1 MKLIHLLLEM
11 ISEAGGKV
19 EITDNFFVEFNQAL
33 QRDPAIK
40 KLLEERKNAFN
51 IVKGISAIE
60 KEQKRV
66 EEELAKVAAEKL
78 INAIFI
84 KLFGKGVD
92 SKYSLKY
99 ITTPDV
105 EGTVFLSSK
114 NSIIDGQIKAQLAPI
129 AREPRPY
136 RVMPQGT
143 LIFYKINKEQVPL
156 WVPDDHPK
164 KDEQYR
170 DTIKKDID
178 KDAWAYKEVEK
189 GENIGRLY
197 RRITTKGEEEV
208 KSRPGKAPRSVQN
221 KVLFRGLNVGKSEKE
236 IEEYID
242 DYKSEKIDDPFLSS
256 IYATI
261 GKMAKE
267 VLKASSDEDRK
278 EQIGYILD
286 DILSWAAEADF
297 IGDKDIS
304 STTPKIEIKT
314 SAKSKEIQVTAKQTR
329 VELVTY
335 INKETGR
342 IDRSKTKLL
351 VKDVDILNLINA

>member
-1 MKLIHLLLEM
+1 MKLIRLLLEM
-11 ISEAGGKV
+11 LSEAGGTV
-19 EITDNFFVEFNQAL
+19 EITNDFFEEFNQAL

-40 KLLEERKNAFN
+40 KLLEERKKVYTT
-51 IVKGISAIE
+51 VKGFSEIE
-60 KEQKRV
+60 KEEKRIGG
-66 EEELAKVAAEKL
+66 ELAKVTAEKL
-78 INAIFI
+78 VSAVFL
-84 KLFGKGVD
+84 KLFGKKVD
-92 SKYSLKY
+92 PKFSLKY
-99 ITTPDV
+99 VTDPNIED
-105 EGTVFLSSK
+105 TVFLSSK
-114 NSIIDGQIKAQLAPI
+114 NNAIDGQIKAGLAPLKKG
-129 AREPRPY
+129 PRPY
-136 RVMPQGT
+136 QVFPQGT
-143 LIFYKINKEQVPL
+143 IIFFKIDKEQVPL

-164 KDEQYR
+164 KEDQYK
-170 DTIKKDID
+170 DTIKKDLD

-189 GENIGRLY
+189 GKKIGRLY
-197 RRITTKGEEEV
+197 RRITTKGEEEL
-208 KSRPGKAPRSVQN
+208 KNRPGEAPRSVQN
-221 KVLFRGLNVGKSEKE
+221 KSLFRGLNVGKSEKE
-236 IEEYID
+236 IEKYID

-278 EQIGYILD
+278 EQVGYLLD
-286 DILSWAAEADF
+286 NILSWAAEADF